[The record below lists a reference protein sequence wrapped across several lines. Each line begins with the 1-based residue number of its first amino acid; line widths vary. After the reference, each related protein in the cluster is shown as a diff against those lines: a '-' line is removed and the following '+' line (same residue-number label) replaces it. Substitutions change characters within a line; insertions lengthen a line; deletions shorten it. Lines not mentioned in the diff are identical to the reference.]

1 MTHSNRQNI
10 LDLGFSRHGG
20 RTIKRAVDAVL
31 CLSFF
36 CISAKFC
43 KCGLGLGSSWSRVI
57 VFAVFV
63 SAVTSRPPKRH
74 ARRSSRE
81 APANARRRFFFF
93 FFFFFLP
100 FLLFFSPTLTF
111 TFSVSPPL
119 CRLAYSLQLHLL
131 TVSSHLLNNP
141 PPSRAW
147 HSTGTPPP
155 LLHTTPLSSPS
166 RLHLPIS
173 LVGKGKIQ
181 RYSSVPCLTCF
192 RSFLTVLTIPGFPPS
207 RF

>member
-1 MTHSNRQNI
+1 M
-10 LDLGFSRHGG
+10 LFSACR
-20 RTIKRAVDAVL
+20 
-31 CLSFF
+31 SFA
-36 CISAKFC
+36 S
-43 KCGLGLGSSWSRVI
+43 L
-57 VFAVFV
+57 
-63 SAVTSRPPKRH
+63 
-74 ARRSSRE
+74 RSS
-81 APANARRRFFFF
+81 ANADSGLAVAGHVSSCLPCL
-93 FFFFFLP
+93 FLP
-100 FLLFFSPTLTF
+100 SRRVRQKDTPGDRHEKLQPTQGVASSSFLLFLLFFSPTLTF

-173 LVGKGKIQ
+173 LVDKGKIQ
-181 RYSSVPCLTCF
+181 RYSSVPCLTYF
-192 RSFLTVLTIPGFPPS
+192 RSFLTVLTIPGFPPN

>member
-1 MTHSNRQNI
+1 MTHSTRQNV

-74 ARRSSRE
+74 ARRSSRLHE
-81 APANARRRFFFF
+81 KLQPTQGVASSS
-93 FFFFFLP
+93 FLL

-173 LVGKGKIQ
+173 LVDKGKIQ
-181 RYSSVPCLTCF
+181 RYSSVPCLTYF
-192 RSFLTVLTIPGFPPS
+192 RSFLTVLTIPGFPPN